1 MLPAGEG
8 YGGMEV
14 VDEFYSGYGQKP
26 DQTKIREEGEAYLKK
41 EFPLLSYFVNAD
53 FVDQEGIFQI

>member
-1 MLPAGEG
+1 
-8 YGGMEV
+8 MEV